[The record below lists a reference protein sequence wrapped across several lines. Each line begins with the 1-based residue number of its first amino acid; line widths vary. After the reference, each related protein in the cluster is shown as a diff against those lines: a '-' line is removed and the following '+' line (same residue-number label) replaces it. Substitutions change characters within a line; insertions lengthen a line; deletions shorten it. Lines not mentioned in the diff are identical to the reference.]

1 MTFRLSQA
9 SLAKLEGVD
18 PDLVRVV
25 RRAIELTKVDFK
37 VVQGLRT
44 KEEAYVNWGKGRNVE
59 ALIKAGVPNPQRYA
73 QPTLAKVTWLRDPLG
88 SKHIRGKAVDLLPAP
103 YDWKEQAPFVAV
115 NVAMQEAARELGV
128 NVVWGG
134 SWKSSPD
141 LPHFEV
147 A

>member
-44 KEEAYVNWGKGRNVE
+44 KEEAWANWGKGRTV
-59 ALIKAGVPNPQRYA
+59 AQLSAAGVPARYA

-103 YDWKEQAPFVAV
+103 YDWKDIDHFRAV
-115 NVAMQEAARELGV
+115 NIAMQAAADELGV
-128 NVVWGG
+128 SVEWGG
-134 SWKSSPD
+134 DWASSKD
-141 LPHFEV
+141 FPHWEV